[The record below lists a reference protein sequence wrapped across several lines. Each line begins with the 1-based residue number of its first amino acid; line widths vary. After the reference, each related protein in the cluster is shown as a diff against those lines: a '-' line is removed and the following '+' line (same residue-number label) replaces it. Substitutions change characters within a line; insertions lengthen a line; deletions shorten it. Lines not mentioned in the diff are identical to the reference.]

1 LAAEVRMSFP
11 TTNRPPVDFHLARK
25 ERNVPID
32 AQEAP
37 EDLLSVPAVEAVL
50 DHARLDAFPE
60 AVDHSRLDAAEMLDF
75 GRNPAASPTP
85 IHSRN
90 TGTTIYNT
98 IAQSMRIPPAKE
110 NSLSHRQALAAGR
123 TVRSHE
129 RGVQGVCADYLDGVR
144 DERTEALF
152 APFGDIDEERREA
165 FASSFESNA
174 YAE

>member
-1 LAAEVRMSFP
+1 
-11 TTNRPPVDFHLARK
+11 
-25 ERNVPID
+25 
-32 AQEAP
+32 
-37 EDLLSVPAVEAVL
+37 
-50 DHARLDAFPE
+50 
-60 AVDHSRLDAAEMLDF
+60 
-75 GRNPAASPTP
+75 P

-152 APFGDIDEERREA
+152 APFGDIDEERRER
-165 FASSFESNA
+165 SEERRVGKECRGLMSCTP
-174 YAE
+174 